1 MGAFEY
7 VAVDP
12 RGRERKGV
20 LEGDTPR
27 HVRQLLRE
35 RELIPL
41 EVSEVS
47 SRADAR
53 RGRPPRVRRGMGAA
67 DLSLFT
73 RQLATLVRSG
83 LPLEEALSAVAE
95 QTEKPRV
102 QGVVVG
108 VRAKV
113 MEGHALAEGLG
124 DFPQAFP
131 ELYRATVSAG
141 EQSGHLDGVL
151 ERLADYTESR
161 QRLRQQVAGALG
173 YPAVL
178 VLLSLLIVAL
188 MMTYVVPRVV
198 TVFETSGQ
206 ALPPLTVALMSISDF
221 MASHGLLLLAGIAGA
236 VFVFRRL
243 LRNEGPRLRWDRFKL
258 RLPLVGRLSRAL
270 NTARFTRT
278 LAILAGSGVPV
289 LDALRIAGQ
298 VVENLPMRRAVED
311 AAARVREGASI
322 ARSLGNSR
330 LFPPMMVHLIA
341 SGETSG
347 RLEELLGRT
356 ADHQE
361 NEISAI
367 LGNVLSLLAP
377 LVIVLMGVIVL
388 IIVLAILLPI
398 INMNQLVM

>member
-7 VAVDP
+7 VAVDAT
-12 RGRERKGV
+12 GRERKGV

-27 HVRQLLRE
+27 HVRSLLRE
-35 RELIPL
+35 RELLPL
-41 EVSEVS
+41 EVNEVS
-47 SRADAR
+47 QRGDIR
-53 RGRPPRVRRGMGAA
+53 RGRKPLRRGISAG
-67 DLSLFT
+67 DLTLFT

-83 LPLEEALSAVAE
+83 LPLEEALSAVGE

-102 QGVVVG
+102 KSVIVG

-113 MEGHALAEGLG
+113 MEGHALADGLG

-161 QRLRQQVAGALG
+161 QRLRQQVASALAYPCVLILMALG
-173 YPAVL
+173 
-178 VLLSLLIVAL
+178 IIAL
-188 MMTYVVPRVV
+188 MMTYVVPKVV
-198 TVFETSGQ
+198 SVFETSGQ
-206 ALPPLTVALMSISDF
+206 SLPVLTRGLIGLSDF
-221 MASHGLLLLAGIAGA
+221 SRDYGLFVVIALVVG
-236 VFVFRRL
+236 FFGFRRA
-243 LRNEGPRLRWDRFKL
+243 LRNESVRMRWDRFKL
-258 RLPLVGRLSRAL
+258 RLPILGRLTRAL
-270 NTARFTRT
+270 NTSRFTRT
-278 LAILAGSGVPV
+278 LAILAGSGVAV

-298 VVENLPMRRAVED
+298 VVENLPMRRAIED
-311 AAARVREGASI
+311 AAARVREGAGI
-322 ARSLGNSR
+322 ARSLAASR

-347 RLEELLGRT
+347 RLEEMLGRT
-356 ADHQE
+356 ADNQE
-361 NEISAI
+361 NEINTI
-367 LGNVLSLLAP
+367 LTTVLGLLAP
-377 LVIVLMGVIVL
+377 LVIVLMGGMVL